1 MLTTTL
7 VGCVLVVVS
16 ISAVR
21 AEDDPL
27 KELGERDAAQQK
39 RYDEARAKAKTAG
52 EPRKV
57 FETLDPRNA
66 LVDEFLATERSQRG
80 QPAAISVLYRVVH
93 DGTSLGNQDIPA
105 TQGRLKAIRIIRDH
119 YLEHP
124 DLDLLIGYLN
134 GGPFDDFPEIERLLR
149 DAAKSPYQHVRAA
162 AGYYLARFFAYKAR
176 MTELVGPGSPFLNST
191 DPDPESVE
199 YRRKLRDQFNKLPI
213 DPAVE
218 RKKALSL
225 IEQIVA
231 ENSEIVE
238 TFAVPDGPGSLSIH
252 RSTPEAIGA
261 KPTTYAKLS
270 ESLRFELA
278 HLQVGQVVP
287 EITGKDADGLEFKLS
302 DYRGRVVL
310 LMFSA
315 NWCGPCKAMYPD
327 IRKLGTELAVKPF
340 AILAVMGDQNIGTV
354 IHDTQSGDIRWR
366 TWFDGDSGRIATT
379 WNIQAWPTL
388 YLIDHN
394 GIIVARQTDR
404 SYGGLKS
411 AIDALLAA
419 QQADPNAEAEL
430 KAHPL
435 PELSILKR
443 PE

>member
-1 MLTTTL
+1 MLRTPL
-7 VGCVLVVVS
+7 VGCVIVVAS
-16 ISAVR
+16 FAVVR
-21 AEDDPL
+21 GDDDPL
-27 KELGERDAAQQK
+27 KTLDERYAAQQK

-52 EPRKV
+52 ERRKV

-66 LVDEFLATERSQRG
+66 LVDEFLATEKSQRG
-80 QPAAISVLYRVVH
+80 RPAAISVLYNLMYK
-93 DGTSLGNQDIPA
+93 GTDLGNQDIPA

-124 DLDLLIGYLN
+124 DLNLLIGHLN
-134 GGPFDDFPEIERLLR
+134 GGPYDDFAEIERLLR
-149 DAAKSPYQHVRAA
+149 DAAKSPHQHVRAA
-162 AGYYLARFFAYKAR
+162 ARYHLARFFAYKAR
-176 MTELVGPGSPFLNST
+176 TTELFGPGSPFLNST
-191 DPDPESVE
+191 DPDPEFVE
-199 YRRKLRDQFNKLPI
+199 YRRKLRDQFNKLAI
-213 DPAVE
+213 DPAAE

-231 ENSEIVE
+231 DNSEIVAS
-238 TFAVPDGPGSLSIH
+238 FAVLDGPGSLSIH

-278 HLQVGQVVP
+278 HLQAGQVVP
-287 EITGKDADGLEFKLS
+287 EITGKDAEGLEFKLS

-327 IRKLGTELAVKPF
+327 IRKLGAELAVKPF
-340 AILAVMGDQNIGTV
+340 ATLAVMGDQNIGTV
-354 IHDTQSGDIRWR
+354 IYDTQSGDIRWR
-366 TWFDGDSGRIATT
+366 TWFDGDSGPIATT

-388 YLIDHN
+388 FLIDHN

-419 QQADPNAEAEL
+419 QQADPNAEEQL

-435 PELSILKR
+435 PELPILR
-443 PE
+443 RTE